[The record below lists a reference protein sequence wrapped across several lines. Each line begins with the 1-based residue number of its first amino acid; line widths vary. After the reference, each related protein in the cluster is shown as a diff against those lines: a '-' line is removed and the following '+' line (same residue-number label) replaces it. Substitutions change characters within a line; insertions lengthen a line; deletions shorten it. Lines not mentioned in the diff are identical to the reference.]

1 MFDPSFALPLSL
13 GIILAGFL
21 LRSRRARTGLLFLAF
36 LVQVRYLL
44 WRGLFTLDTATSVG
58 IAVTGTL
65 FIAELYGLLQNLFF
79 YYQARSSHRRTPPE
93 PARYPTVDIFVPIVN
108 EPLVILKRTL
118 IGCLAQDYPEGK
130 VFIHVLDD
138 GGRDEVRELS
148 REMGCT
154 YHRREDRAHA
164 KAGNLNHALER
175 TNAELVAVFDVDH
188 VPVRNFLMRTVG
200 CFGDEK
206 VAFVQ
211 TPHHFYNPDI
221 YQRNLRLERDIRND
235 QDLFFKVIQAGRD
248 AHNSAFFAGSSG
260 IFRRAALKETEGFR
274 TETLTEDLHTSLLL
288 HARGWKSCYV
298 NETLSAG
305 LSPESQR
312 SYLKQRERWTM
323 GAVQTFLRA
332 NPLIT
337 RGLSLAQRI
346 DYLGSIYYFF
356 HGIPRVIYLAAP
368 LAYLFF
374 GVPPIMARPV
384 DLVHYFLS
392 YYFISLFVV
401 HAVGKGYRRAL
412 WSDVYETMMCF
423 SLSGAVIRA
432 LFPFVKKTFYVT
444 PKGEYG
450 EHRRGW
456 KDAVPHLVLAGALLA
471 GIGKGLLGGT
481 DNAGALTISVVWAS
495 VNVLFL
501 FLAVFSSLERP
512 QRRRLLRLR
521 RTIRCAVG
529 GPGKVVSG
537 TTEDISEN
545 GVSVRLDGEFYFTQP
560 EVHVELRSSYGEVTR
575 IPGHITRQEVDRH
588 RVMLG
593 IKFEDMAEEHD
604 RSLVRQMYS
613 PPESWEEP
621 EEEAGGFLEDAVVF
635 GRALLSPWKRER
647 DLKRLHPR
655 RPMKKP
661 CTFIPA
667 GGEAAHLRAETVDAS
682 YSGLSIRVNSGARN
696 IDMAGDAR
704 VEVEGVGLLVAPV
717 AMERESEFSLLHL
730 RVKAIEHGEP
740 EWKTLTLPA

>member
-1 MFDPSFALPLSL
+1 MFDPSLALPLSL
-13 GIILAGFL
+13 AIVLAGFFL
-21 LRSRRARTGLLFLAF
+21 RARAARSALLFLAF

-58 IAVTGTL
+58 LAVTGTL
-65 FIAELYGLLQNLFF
+65 FAAEIYGLLQNLFF
-79 YYQARSSHRRTPPE
+79 YYQAKNPHERTPPA

-118 IGCLAQDYPEGK
+118 IGCRAQDYPAEK
-130 VFIHVLDD
+130 LFIHVLDD
-138 GGRDEVRELS
+138 GGRDEVRELAG
-148 REMGCT
+148 EMGCT
-154 YHRREDRAHA
+154 YHRRGNRAHA
-164 KAGNLNHALER
+164 KAGNLNHALGR
-175 TNAELVAVFDVDH
+175 TGAELVAVFDVDH
-188 VPVRNFLMRTVG
+188 VPVRNFLKRTVG
-200 CFGDEK
+200 CFEDEK

-260 IFRRAALKETEGFR
+260 MFRRAALEQTGGFR

-288 HARGWKSCYV
+288 HARGWRSCYI

-312 SYLKQRERWTM
+312 SYLKQRERWAM
-323 GAVQTFLRA
+323 GAVQTFVRA
-332 NPLIT
+332 NPLLT

-346 DYLGSIYYFF
+346 DYFGSIYYFF

-368 LAYLFF
+368 LAYLLF
-374 GVPPIMARPV
+374 GVPPIMARPL
-384 DLVHYFLS
+384 DLVHYFFS

-423 SLSGAVIRA
+423 SLSRAVIRA
-432 LFPFVKKTFYVT
+432 LFPFAKKTFYVT

-456 KDAVPHLVLAGALLA
+456 KDALPHLVLGGALLA
-471 GIGKGLLGGT
+471 GIGKGLLGGA
-481 DNAGALTISVVWAS
+481 DNPGALSISVFWAS
-495 VNVLFL
+495 VNILLL
-501 FLAVFSSLERP
+501 FLAVSSSLERP
-512 QRRRLLRLR
+512 QRRKLLRLR
-521 RTIRCAVG
+521 RTIRCTVA
-529 GPGKVVSG
+529 GPEKIVNG

-545 GVSVRLDGEFYFTQP
+545 GVSVRLDGEFYFP
-560 EVHVELRSSYGEVTR
+560 DPDVDVVLRSSYGEVTR
-575 IPGHITRQEVDRH
+575 IPGRITRQERDRH
-588 RVMLG
+588 SVMLG
-593 IKFEDMAEEHD
+593 IRFEDMEEEHC

-635 GRALLSPWKRER
+635 GRGLLSPWRKDRE
-647 DLKRLHPR
+647 LKRLHPR
-655 RPMKKP
+655 LPLRKP
-661 CTFIPA
+661 CTFIP
-667 GGEAAHLRAETVDAS
+667 GGAEASHLPAQTVDAS
-682 YSGLSIRVNSGARN
+682 YSGLSIRVNSGAHH
-696 IDMAGDAR
+696 IDVAGDAR
-704 VEVEGVGLLVAPV
+704 VEVDGVGLLVSPV
-717 AMERESEFSLLHL
+717 AVEKEPDSSLLHL
-730 RVKAIEHGEP
+730 RVKAIEHGEA
-740 EWKTLTLPA
+740 EWKTLTLPS